1 MSFRI
6 TKKLNFPKAALVS
19 FMMILSQ
26 MHAFSQ
32 NNVVLCLGQDATI
45 CAGQTVTINN
55 CNTGTNPGTAAGLY
69 LNAPTSVFLSD
80 DVWSGQVPIGFSFN
94 FYGTNYS
101 TCAIGS
107 NGLISFAP
115 VSGYCP
121 WSLAGVPPLPTA
133 ALPSARNSIMI
144 AYQDLNPAT
153 AGQVQYQTIGTAPN
167 RKFVVLYKNVA
178 MFGCTTQCNYLA
190 IILYE
195 TSNIFEL
202 HIGNKP
208 ICGTW
213 NGSLAVQGSENNPMT
228 VAHITPGRNVSVWS
242 ANQDG
247 RRFLPTSPSNTNS
260 YVSFLLTNAPLF
272 SITCFFLLYTN
283 ELLSN
288 YILQFIFHHT
298 NIFIQSSYNFI
309 C

>member
-1 MSFRI
+1 
-6 TKKLNFPKAALVS
+6 
-19 FMMILSQ
+19 MMILSQ

-190 IILYE
+190 IILY
-195 TSNIFEL
+195 
-202 HIGNKP
+202 
-208 ICGTW
+208 
-213 NGSLAVQGSENNPMT
+213 
-228 VAHITPGRNVSVWS
+228 
-242 ANQDG
+242 
-247 RRFLPTSPSNTNS
+247 
-260 YVSFLLTNAPLF
+260 
-272 SITCFFLLYTN
+272 
-283 ELLSN
+283 
-288 YILQFIFHHT
+288 
-298 NIFIQSSYNFI
+298 
-309 C
+309 